1 MLHFTDGHLLADTSN
16 SDFGCPMSN
25 EVVVG

>member
-1 MLHFTDGHLLADTSN
+1 MLHFDDGHLLADTDN
-16 SDFGCPMSN
+16 SDFGCPMSS